1 MGTDRYVVG
10 RYRLFAADA
19 EALGRAESDSVGAFK
34 TIRALAHFHW
44 DAGARVALRANAIIV
59 AAFVFVLGS
68 APAPDALATLRDFL
82 LGIVAR
88 GHAHGPRAV
97 LAAMCLVL
105 AASGVPRTT
114 LGMAGWLRSLPID
127 GREARRATVAA
138 LTVAQLAVV
147 VFVPLAAVLSLVAL
161 HASLSATKL
170 LTVPL
175 MMLAASMV
183 VLPVRR
189 GTARLVAAVALAAS
203 VRAGLLG
210 FAVALVSITAS
221 DALARDVVPPRS
233 RGTRHRRGP
242 GVILRSPSPALMWFR
257 ASWRALGL
265 RRLLDGMIGPVI
277 LVGFAHLMVRNNP
290 DLSGATIDR
299 IARVC
304 GAIAV
309 ALAVAPLANGLLRAR
324 QPWSWGRSLPWSS
337 TYRVAVDASVLGA
350 PSLVIPLALLPL
362 GGVSAAV
369 VAALIPACA
378 LSGASALRAG
388 VARQTGAAGE
398 SLLMAL
404 LIGIPVVIWPAL
416 AVAALALAPVALYL
430 GARRDRAASVSRW
443 TELQHDASGDPAW
456 LSAG

>member
-1 MGTDRYVVG
+1 
-10 RYRLFAADA
+10 
-19 EALGRAESDSVGAFK
+19 VGAFK

-68 APAPDALATLRDFL
+68 APDALATLRGFL

-88 GHAHGPRAV
+88 GHANGPRAA

-105 AASGVPRTT
+105 AATGVPRTT

-127 GREARRATVAA
+127 GRSVRRSTVVA

-147 VFVPLAAVLSLVAL
+147 VFVPLAAIMSLVAY

-175 MMLAASMV
+175 MMLAASMM

-189 GTARLVAAVALAAS
+189 SAARLVAAVALAAS
-203 VRAGLLG
+203 VRAGWLV
-210 FAVALVSITAS
+210 FAVALVSITVS
-221 DALARDVVPPRS
+221 DALALDVMPHRPR
-233 RGTRHRRGP
+233 
-242 GVILRSPSPALMWFR
+242 RSPARGVRLGGRLPSAASLWFR

-265 RRLLDGMIGPVI
+265 RHVLDGMIGPVI

-290 DLSGATIDR
+290 DLPGATIDR

-309 ALAVAPLANGLLRAR
+309 ALSVAPLANGLLRAR
-324 QPWSWGRSLPWSS
+324 QPWSWARSLPWSS
-337 TYRVAVDASVLGA
+337 TYRIAVDACVLGA

-369 VAALIPACA
+369 VAALIPVCA

-388 VARQTGAAGE
+388 AARQTGAAGE
-398 SLLMAL
+398 SLLSAL

-416 AVAALALAPVALYL
+416 AVATLALAPVALYW
-430 GARRDRAASVSRW
+430 GAKRERTASVSRW

-456 LSAG
+456 LTAG